1 MTKRKKAATS
11 PRRKSKDNTG
21 GDKTPVG
28 PIASKPYSPHPLA
41 LLFPA
46 LDEDAFDGLC
56 ADIDK
61 NGQVHPI
68 VALGDQILDGWHRY
82 KACLKTGVAPM
93 IHQFAGTNPA
103 AYVLSANLHRRHLN
117 LTTAQKRE
125 LIGQVL
131 KESPELS
138 DRQIGKITKTDNK
151 TVASERAELESREE
165 ILTSETRTDS
175 KGRKQPAQ
183 KPRQKA
189 EGSIRTE
196 GLSGPNPEKA
206 RDPWR
211 ADPDPI
217 VPESDPKPANQS
229 SALADADAFAKD
241 AAAAMKPVDR
251 RDEHTLDLA
260 GPQPKANGKAGE
272 AVTSEPEPI
281 AEPAAEPEQA
291 AAASDPAGDIHDE
304 PGLAEDAEPV
314 LDAQH
319 VAAAI
324 RCLIEAMDL
333 IYIDPKAGGRLNA
346 NGANLLRAIK
356 ELPPHEYFTTV
367 SDSVTNVTAFLM
379 LLAKRMIADER
390 EAAKLAKLAAEEA
403 EKVARREAREAKK
416 LAKRAAEEAEK
427 VARREAREAKK
438 VAAEQEREA
447 KSGRCFIN

>member
-281 AEPAAEPEQA
+281 AEPEQA
-291 AAASDPAGDIHDE
+291 AADSDPAGDIHDE
-304 PGLAEDAEPV
+304 PVLAEDAEPV
-314 LDAQH
+314 LDAQR

-324 RCLIEAMDL
+324 RYLIEAMDL
-333 IYIDPKAGGRLNA
+333 IYIDPEAGGRLNA
-346 NGANLLRAIK
+346 NGANLLQAIR
-356 ELPPHEYFTTV
+356 ELPPHEEFTTV
-367 SDSVTNVTAFLM
+367 ADSIAHVVVAFM
-379 LLAKRMIADER
+379 MPLAKRMN
-390 EAAKLAKLAAEEA
+390 AE
-403 EKVARREAREAKK
+403 
-416 LAKRAAEEAEK
+416 
-427 VARREAREAKK
+427 
-438 VAAEQEREA
+438 EREA
-447 KSGRCFIN
+447 KAVARKAEKQAKREAKEAGKQARRAAKPAKREAAS